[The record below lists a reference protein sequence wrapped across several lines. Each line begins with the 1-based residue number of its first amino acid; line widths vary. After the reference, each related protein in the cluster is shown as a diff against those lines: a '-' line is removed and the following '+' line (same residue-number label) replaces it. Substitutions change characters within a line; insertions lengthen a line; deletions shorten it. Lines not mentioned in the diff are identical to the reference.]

1 MKNVVGENIIFSNC
15 VKYIKHC
22 YYCVKEESEEAF
34 RWFQSNTMIV
44 NPEKCQVILIDKKR
58 QSNDHTEIMLNG
70 KHIKSDGS
78 VTLLGIENDK
88 QIKF

>member
-1 MKNVVGENIIFSNC
+1 
-15 VKYIKHC
+15 
-22 YYCVKEESEEAF
+22 
-34 RWFQSNTMIV
+34 MIV

-58 QSNDHTEIMLNG
+58 QSNDHTEIKVNG

-88 QIKF
+88 QIKFWKAYFYALQQKRRSNKYFNQVKIL

>member
-1 MKNVVGENIIFSNC
+1 
-15 VKYIKHC
+15 
-22 YYCVKEESEEAF
+22 
-34 RWFQSNTMIV
+34 MIV